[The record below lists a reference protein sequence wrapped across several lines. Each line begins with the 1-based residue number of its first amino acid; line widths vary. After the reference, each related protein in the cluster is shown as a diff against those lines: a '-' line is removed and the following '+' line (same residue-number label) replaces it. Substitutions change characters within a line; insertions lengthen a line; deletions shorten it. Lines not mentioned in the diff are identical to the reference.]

1 MRKYCLLS
9 MLLWWGFT
17 TASYA
22 VGADGVQPDAADVRV
37 LIDISGSMKK
47 NDPNNLRRP
56 ALRLLVGLLPE
67 DSRAG
72 VWTFGQYVNMQVPLG
87 KVDKAW
93 KARAA
98 DGAAKIHS
106 RGLFTNIEDV
116 IKRSS
121 ADWSGAPAK
130 YRRHMVL
137 LTDGMVDISKD
148 PALNTASRARV
159 LEQSL
164 PRLKELGVKVHTIAL
179 SARADH
185 ELMRTLSQETG
196 GWYEQVEDVAQL
208 QRVFLRIFEKV
219 GRPDALPLKDNR
231 FTVDKSIEEATLLV
245 FRAAEGKPTRVIP
258 PSGESFDSSATPSNV
273 SWHRDVGYDL
283 VTITKP
289 QAGEWRIEA
298 ALDPDNRVLVVTDLK
313 MHATELP
320 GQLIAGEQQGL
331 SVHFSNKGELVTKKS
346 FLKKLSLKGEQIDD
360 GGPKEPRPLFD
371 DGEGADEAEGDGYFT
386 LLVGEGLAAGKAELI
401 LRVEGATFQ
410 REQHQTFELLP
421 PVLVETLQEASGEGP
436 ATVRITPALGL
447 LDNETLKLEA
457 SLVSGD
463 VEPMPVMFLP
473 GTLGGSWEVQ
483 VDPSLLTGDWN
494 MGIHLA
500 ATTAAGN
507 SLALDL
513 EPIPFVGTMEPE
525 PVVEIPEAAP
535 IVEPPAPE
543 SIPETVEQDW
553 LMDAGIFG
561 GANMLLLLLAAAG
574 IWLSRRH
581 GSRTLPRLLVV
592 NEEEAVAQ

>member
-9 MLLWWGFT
+9 ILIWWGFT
-17 TASYA
+17 TAPYT
-22 VGADGVQPDAADVRV
+22 VADGMQPDTADVRV

-56 ALRLLVGLLPE
+56 ALRLLVGLLPR

-87 KVDKAW
+87 KVDKGW

-116 IKRSS
+116 VKRSS
-121 ADWSGAPAK
+121 ADWFGAPGK
-130 YRRHMVL
+130 YRRHMIL

-148 PALNTASRARV
+148 PALNADSRARV
-159 LEQSL
+159 LEQFL
-164 PRLKELGVKVHTIAL
+164 PRLKDLEVKVHTIAL

-196 GWYEQVEDVAQL
+196 GWYEQVEDVTQL

-219 GRPDALPLKDNR
+219 GQPDALPLKDNR
-231 FTVDKSIEEATLLV
+231 FQVDKSIEEATLLV
-245 FRAAEGKPTRVIP
+245 FRAVEGQPTRVITP
-258 PSGESFDSSATPSNV
+258 GGDSFDASATPQNV

-283 VTITKP
+283 VTITRP

-298 ALDPDNRVLVVTDLK
+298 VLDPDNRVLVVTDLK

-320 GQLIAGEQQGL
+320 GQLIAGDRQAL
-331 SVHFSNKGELVTKKS
+331 SVHFSNKGELVTKRS
-346 FLKKLSLKGEQIDD
+346 FLEKLSLKGEQIDNR
-360 GGPKEPRPLFD
+360 GPREPRPIFD
-371 DGEGADEAEGDGYFT
+371 DGEGADEEQGDGYFT
-386 LLVGEGLAAGKAELI
+386 LLVGEGLVSGKAELV

-410 REQHQTFELLP
+410 REQHQTFELLS
-421 PVLVETLQEASGEGP
+421 PVLVETLRESPGKGP
-436 ATVRITPALGL
+436 TTVRITPAPGL

-457 SLVSGD
+457 SLVSVD
-463 VEPMPVMFLP
+463 TEPMPVMFLP
-473 GTLGGSWEVQ
+473 GRSAGSWEAQ
-483 VDPSLLTGDWN
+483 VDPSLLSGEWD
-494 MGIHLA
+494 MGIHLV

-507 SLALDL
+507 PLVLDL
-513 EPIPFVGTMEPE
+513 EPIPFSGTMVPE
-525 PVVEIPEAAP
+525 PVAEALEAAPVPEPPPPEPIPEA
-535 IVEPPAPE
+535 
-543 SIPETVEQDW
+543 VEQDW

-561 GANMLLLLLAAAG
+561 GANMLLLLAVAG
-574 IWLSRRH
+574 FWLSLRR
-581 GSRTLPRLLVV
+581 GAGDLPRLLPV
-592 NEEEAVAQ
+592 NGEEAVAQ